1 MNNLSY
7 VRDIMK
13 PVCASQDKE
22 ESPGLTCVL
31 GILSTHLDEET
42 SQFPNIEE
50 GKNLLIELGVPNQ
63 YVQRLA
69 EEIIEAND
77 SYDFHQAWWLLDLA
91 HRLVYREFRR
101 KQRRK
106 HQPWI
111 SWATWAGEEGFVP
124 ATTTEAIV

>member
-1 MNNLSY
+1 ME
-7 VRDIMK
+7 

-31 GILSTHLDEET
+31 GVLSTHLDEET

-77 SYDFHQAWWLLDLA
+77 SYDFHRSWRLLDIA
-91 HRLVYREFRR
+91 HKIVYREFRR
-101 KQRRK
+101 RHRQKPR
-106 HQPWI
+106 P
-111 SWATWAGEEGFVP
+111 
-124 ATTTEAIV
+124 